1 MTTRAPGLAALSR
14 SQHELLEA
22 LGIVPLRLRM
32 AEASLHPAA
41 QGGGAAPGSLR
52 LRLRLNL
59 ADDHAPDLS
68 HPLLGAVLR
77 VLDLRAEQ
85 VTTRADLDLPGPAP
99 DLARGLARGARAKRE
114 LWPTLRRLRRTLR
127 EAGKDA

>member
-41 QGGGAAPGSLR
+41 QGEGAAPGSLR
-52 LRLRLNL
+52 LRLRLSL

-85 VTTRADLDLPGPAP
+85 VTTRADLDLPGLHLTSPEA
-99 DLARGLARGARAKRE
+99 LRGARAKRE